1 MKELEESKI
10 LSTRKHSKSMS
21 RESATGSKG
30 NVKSIKIS
38 WITLRYGAT

>member
-1 MKELEESKI
+1 MKELEESKTS
-10 LSTRKHSKSMS
+10 STEMHSKSMS

-38 WITLRYGAT
+38 